1 VTDFTL
7 SRRGVLGG
15 TAVAVVGGIA
25 GFLVAGRSSAARGP
39 GGTTAANAYGPPA
52 RATGGGALVPLA
64 RVPAGGGVVLG
75 RQKIVVTR
83 TSDGAVHA
91 FSAVCTHEGCTID
104 VARGMI
110 ECPCHGSRRASASRS
125 GTGRCS
131 AREVPY
137 MRQRLVRSAP
147 TVLWL
152 LAAGFAVGVLIALR

>member
-110 ECPCHGSRRASASRS
+110 ECPCHGSRFDA
-125 GTGRCS
+125 GTDAVVAGPAPRPLP
-131 AREVPY
+131 RIGVEV
-137 MRQRLVRSAP
+137 RDGQVFR
-147 TVLWL
+147 T
-152 LAAGFAVGVLIALR
+152 